1 MNFSICAA
9 EPLSEVGLT
18 LFECRV
24 RRNCY
29 VGKFPTVYDFEILRR
44 RKMAEDRKS
53 PHRLNSLTCALTS
66 LA

>member
-29 VGKFPTVYDFEILRR
+29 VGKFPTAYEFEMLQNSGRSKI
-44 RKMAEDRKS
+44 S
-53 PHRLNSLTCALTS
+53 PSS
-66 LA
+66 